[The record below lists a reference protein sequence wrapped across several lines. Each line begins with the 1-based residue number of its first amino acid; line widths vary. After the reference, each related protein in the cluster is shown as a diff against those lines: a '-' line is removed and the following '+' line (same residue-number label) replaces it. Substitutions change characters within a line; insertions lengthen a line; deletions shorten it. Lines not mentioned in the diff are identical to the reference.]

1 MPQFNITQIFATSF
15 SYLNNDLS
23 NLCEWFL
30 DNKLCIHFGEDKTK
44 SILFET
50 KHKFRK
56 AGKLN
61 TTYQG
66 IYIKQNSQVTYLG
79 CILNV
84 TMSGELMVYKT
95 MNKNY

>member
-1 MPQFNITQIFATSF
+1 MLQFNITQFFATSF
-15 SYLNNDLS
+15 SYLNNDFS

-30 DNKLCIHFGEDKTK
+30 DNKLCIHFGEAKTK

-50 KHKFRK
+50 KQKLRK

-66 IYIKQNSQVTYLG
+66 IGIKQKTIKLL
-79 CILNV
+79 ILV
-84 TMSGELMVYKT
+84 VYS
-95 MNKNY
+95 MRQCLVN